1 MDTLC
6 QFYTLS
12 KILTPSY
19 IDIFNTYFAIIV
31 SVFGLISNTIAIIVL
46 SRKKLIQNPCNI
58 FLLVISICG
67 VISMFGSFTLLIT
80 DIVFDRYTFEHTI
93 GWMIALL
100 FCYVVCAIH
109 TWVTV
114 SLSAWRVFTLDF
126 PLQTSLRMNHR
137 NVAINIVIVIIFAT
151 LFHMPHLYTIRAQ
164 ETVCDRTPI
173 RFNASSDATEIDAI
187 KIYTIASIDKNMEAI
202 GFYSHAVAMELVPCA
217 LLLAF
222 TVILLRKLSDALKRR
237 QSFQKCDTYR
247 SKGDKLVMETS
258 HALILIFLFTLVCDI
273 PVSVKV
279 MIGLIQN
286 RGVPMSGIAS
296 HISYICHPF
305 KLINCSGI
313 LILLCITS
321 SVFRKEFKRAFNSC
335 VCIPTGGAVPRSDAQ
350 LSSAQSTTFS
360 VGKTTMSV
368 DDKIF
373 HSLN

>member
-1 MDTLC
+1 MNALC

-19 IDIFNTYFAIIV
+19 IDIFNTYFAITV
-31 SVFGLISNTIAIIVL
+31 SVFGLISNTIVIIIL
-46 SRKKLIQNPCNI
+46 SRKKFIQNPCNV

-80 DIVFDRYTFEHTI
+80 DIAFDRYTFEHTI

-109 TWVTV
+109 TWITI

-126 PLQTSLRMNHR
+126 PLQTSLKMNHR
-137 NVAINIVIVIIFAT
+137 NVVINIVIVIIFVT
-151 LFHMPHLYTIRAQ
+151 LIHMPHLYTIRAQ
-164 ETVCDRTPI
+164 ETVCDQTPS
-173 RFNASSDATEIDAI
+173 RFNASSDASQIGAI
-187 KIYTIASIDKNMEAI
+187 KIYTMASIAKDMEVM
-202 GFYSHAVAMELVPCA
+202 GFYSHAIAMQLIPCA
-217 LLLAF
+217 LLLVF
-222 TVILLRKLSDALKRR
+222 TVILLCKLSDAKKRR
-237 QSFQKCDTYR
+237 QSFQKCGTYR

-273 PVSVKV
+273 PVSIKV

-286 RGVPMSGIAS
+286 KGVPMSGISS
-296 HISYICHPF
+296 HISYICHPL
-305 KLINCSGI
+305 KLINCSGV

-335 VCIPTGGAVPRSDAQ
+335 VCAPTGGVVS
-350 LSSAQSTTFS
+350 QSTIFS
-360 VGKTTMSV
+360 VGQTTMSV

-373 HSLN
+373 YSLK